1 MRVGFAAPILRSA
14 RRARRRRRHGL
25 RGRGQ
30 ATVELALLLPFVFV
44 VLLVGV
50 DIALISRDAIRVE
63 HAARQAARV
72 ASIEGDA
79 TAATMAAR
87 LALDANANVSLS
99 IGAPGGD
106 VSATVTML
114 IADHL
119 SIVGRL
125 RPDLS
130 VSATIHLRREG
141 DTG

>member
-1 MRVGFAAPILRSA
+1 MMVGSAVPINRSA
-14 RRARRRRRHGL
+14 RHTLPRVSTVPD
-25 RGRGQ
+25 GRGQ
-30 ATVELALLLPFVFV
+30 ATVELALVLPFVFI

-72 ASIEGDA
+72 ASVEGDA
-79 TAATMAAR
+79 TAATVAAKR
-87 LALDANANVSLS
+87 ALDANANVSLS
-99 IGAPGGD
+99 IGPPGGD
-106 VSATVTML
+106 VSATVTLL
-114 IADHL
+114 IAEHL